1 MWGLVP
7 LFWPLLKPAGAVEIL
22 AHRMVWSLVFVAAA
36 LAVVRRWAWIG
47 ELVRQPRRLALITV
61 AAAVITVNW
70 GVYIWSVNSG
80 HVVEA
85 SLGYFINPLVTI
97 AIGVLLLKERL
108 RPVQWAAVGIG
119 ALAVVVLTVGYGRP
133 PWISLCL
140 AFSFATYGLVKKKVN
155 LGGVESLAAETAI
168 QFLPA
173 LGYLVWL
180 GAQGESTFGAEGAG
194 HALLLAAT
202 GIVTALPWS
211 ASAPRRSA
219 CRCPRWGCCSTWR
232 RSSSSCSAS
241 STSRRPCRRSAG
253 PGSPWCGWRS
263 PCSPGTPCAPPAA
276 PPARCPAVAPVRATR
291 PCRRAPEGRAGRRAA
306 ERGGGGQGAGDQA
319 LARGRDGVVGAVP
332 YNGAHDADTYAGHAG
347 ALEGRRRRGRP
358 HAQADFWAAALHYV
372 VEDNSP
378 LIEKLLAAGAVPEA
392 LTVESHGRRA
402 WRDLAAV
409 RHPDDPYEEESGT
422 GRGRRLLFQRV
433 PEEKTVKNRLHLDL
447 HPGVDRRDEESA
459 RLEGLGARV
468 LRRVEEPSGS
478 WVVMADPEG
487 NEFCLH

>member
-1 MWGLVP
+1 MTGKPAAERRTGLLNGFAAYGMWGLVP

-97 AIGVLLLKERL
+97 AMGVLLLKERL
-108 RPVQWAAVGIG
+108 RPAQWAAVGIG

-155 LGGVESLAAETAI
+155 LGGIESLAAETAI

-202 GIVTALPWS
+202 GIVTALPLVCFG
-211 ASAPRRSA
+211 AAAIRVPL
-219 CRCPRWGCCSTWR
+219 STL
-232 RSSSSCSAS
+232 
-241 STSRRPCRRSAG
+241 G
-253 PGSPWCGWRS
+253 LLQYL
-263 PCSPGTPCAPPAA
+263 
-276 PPARCPAVAPVRATR
+276 APVFQFLLGILYFKEAMPPERWAGFALVWLALTLLTWDALR
-291 PCRRAPEGRAGRRAA
+291 TARRAARALSGRRADA
-306 ERGGGGQGAGDQA
+306 GDTTVTPGAG
-319 LARGRDGVVGAVP
+319 GAVP
-332 YNGAHDADTYAGHAG
+332 AAAPAAAPLSEAGTAE
-347 ALEGRRRRGRP
+347 ALEAKP
-358 HAQADFWAAALHYV
+358 
-372 VEDNSP
+372 
-378 LIEKLLAAGAVPEA
+378 
-392 LTVESHGRRA
+392 
-402 WRDLAAV
+402 
-409 RHPDDPYEEESGT
+409 
-422 GRGRRLLFQRV
+422 
-433 PEEKTVKNRLHLDL
+433 
-447 HPGVDRRDEESA
+447 
-459 RLEGLGARV
+459 
-468 LRRVEEPSGS
+468 
-478 WVVMADPEG
+478 
-487 NEFCLH
+487 